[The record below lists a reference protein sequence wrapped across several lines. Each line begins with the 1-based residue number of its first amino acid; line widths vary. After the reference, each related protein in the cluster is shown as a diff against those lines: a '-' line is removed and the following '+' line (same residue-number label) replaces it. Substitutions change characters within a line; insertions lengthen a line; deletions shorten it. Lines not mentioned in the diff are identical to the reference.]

1 MTSDR
6 AKLPPQGL
14 VRVVERVRN
23 VMATAH
29 RRMVPGH
36 VALLEMI
43 AAGWLTQAI
52 HAAAELG
59 VADALADGP
68 RDSTDLAKAVGA
80 DEDALRRLMRLLISH
95 GIFTRRRDGRYA
107 LTPMAQALRADAD
120 VSLRDATLFF
130 GSKIHRD
137 NWTQLVQVVRTGDAV
152 GNTVD
157 GVPLFDYLRTDR
169 EFGAMFDRAMS
180 SIDTLGREPLL
191 SAYDFTRYRTL
202 VDVGGGQGALLTE
215 ILQRAP
221 QSRGIL
227 FDLPEVVGE
236 ARERLTELGVADRC
250 AVVAG
255 SFFDTVPEGGDA
267 YLLKHVIHDWPHEQA
282 TRILRTVRNAMTP
295 QARLLLIELVL
306 PDDDRP
312 HPGKYIDLEM
322 LVNTGGRE
330 RTEAEYRA
338 LLAECGFTLTSV
350 TPTLSP
356 ENVLEAVPAG

>member
-6 AKLPPQGL
+6 AKLPPRAL
-14 VRVVERVRN
+14 VQAVERARAVL
-23 VMATAH
+23 AAAH

-52 HAAAELG
+52 HAAADLG

-68 RDSTDLAKAVGA
+68 RDGAELAQIVGA
-80 DEDALRRLMRLLISH
+80 DEDALHRLMRLLISH

-107 LTPMAQALRADAD
+107 LTPMARALRADAE
-120 VSLRDATLFF
+120 VSLRDASLFF

-137 NWTQLVQVVRTGDAV
+137 NWTQLVQVVRSGEAV
-152 GNTVD
+152 GSTVD

-169 EFGAMFDRAMS
+169 ETGALFDRAMA
-180 SIDTLGREPLL
+180 SIDDLGREPLL
-191 SAYDFTRYRTL
+191 SAYDFGRYRTL
-202 VDVGGGQGALLTE
+202 VDVGGGQGVLLTE
-215 ILQRAP
+215 ILRRAP

-227 FDLPEVVGE
+227 FDLPEVVAD
-236 ARERLTELGVADRC
+236 ARVRLAEHGVADRC

-267 YLLKHVIHDWPHEQA
+267 YLLKHIIHDWPIEQA
-282 TRILRTVRNAMTP
+282 TRILRTVRNAMSP
-295 QARLLLIELVL
+295 RARLLLIELVL
-306 PDDDRP
+306 PDDARP
-312 HPGKYIDLEM
+312 HPSKYIDLEM

-350 TPTLSP
+350 TTTLSP